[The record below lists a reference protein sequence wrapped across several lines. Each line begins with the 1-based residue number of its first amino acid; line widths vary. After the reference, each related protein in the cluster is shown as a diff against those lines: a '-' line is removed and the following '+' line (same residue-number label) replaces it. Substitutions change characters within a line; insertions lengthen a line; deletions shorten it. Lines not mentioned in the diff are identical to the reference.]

1 MSADDSRFHIPMATT
16 VRSYNLRP
24 GRGEDVE
31 RERERERE
39 TERERDNY
47 RDVSDKP
54 LNSVASSCR
63 IIGMWRRNNG

>member
-31 RERERERE
+31 RERD
-39 TERERDNY
+39 RERDI
-47 RDVSDKP
+47 VSEKK
-54 LNSVASSCR
+54 
-63 IIGMWRRNNG
+63 RNR